1 MKKYWKLIFKDL
13 GNISNENCVDLTFS
27 PKFIMHL
34 GDSAEEKGYFKSEF
48 MILGRNSDKEFKQ
61 DVIQIFH

>member
-13 GNISNENCVDLTFS
+13 GNISNEGCVDLTFS
-27 PKFIMHL
+27 PKFIINF
-34 GDSAEEKGYFKSEF
+34 GDSAEENGYFKSEF